1 MRSYEDNYE
10 LEYKDSKKFNTPKL
24 NVLRYKKD
32 LRRKQF
38 KKKRFFLE
46 NLRKK
51 IIIKEKKK
59 KLVLG
64 NLMFFIIKCRFRNF
78 FLTAT
83 NVLGNVFIEKS
94 CGNLNLYTKRREKT
108 SRDTAILLGRSF
120 AIDLRKKKIFE
131 GNFFFK
137 SSFRN
142 NRVNALLYG
151 FESLGFKIV
160 RCGMNLVDSHNGLR
174 LKKQKRK

>member
-1 MRSYEDNYE
+1 MYYYADNYE
-10 LEYKDSKKFNTPKL
+10 LEYKDSKKFNTPKF
-24 NVLRYKKD
+24 NTLRYKKK
-32 LRRKQF
+32 LKWRKS
-38 KKKRFFLE
+38 KTKRFFLK
-46 NLRKK
+46 NLNKK
-51 IIIKEKKK
+51 KIIKEKKK
-59 KLVLG
+59 KLILK
-64 NLMFFIIKCRFRNF
+64 NLIFFIIKCKFRNF

-83 NVLGNVFIEKS
+83 NVFGDVFMEKS

-108 SRDTAILLGRSF
+108 SRDTAIILGRAF
-120 AIDLRKKKIFE
+120 ATDLKKKGVLD

-151 FESLGFKIV
+151 FESLGFRII
-160 RCGMNLVDSHNGLR
+160 RCGINLVDAHNGLR